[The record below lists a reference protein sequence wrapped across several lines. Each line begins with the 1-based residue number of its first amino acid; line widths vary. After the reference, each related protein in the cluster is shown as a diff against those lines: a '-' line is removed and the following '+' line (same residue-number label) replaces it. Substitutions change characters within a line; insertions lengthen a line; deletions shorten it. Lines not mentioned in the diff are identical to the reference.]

1 MWRLKN
7 NKYKHMKN
15 FILIVVLFTSLVS
28 CNKKEQSSEKNQELS
43 TTMNNQSDSQRTE
56 NIYQF
61 TVTDL
66 SGSEF
71 KFSDLRGKKIMI
83 VNTASKC
90 GNTPQYEDLQIVYEK
105 YKDKDFTIVGFPA
118 NNFGKQEPGT
128 DDEIAEFCK
137 LNYGVTF
144 PMMSK
149 ISVKGEDM
157 NEVYKFLTE
166 KNRNGYSDSEVTWNF
181 QKYLIDENGELA
193 QVIEP
198 KTLPTDP
205 SVIAWIESE

>member
-1 MWRLKN
+1 M
-7 NKYKHMKN
+7 KH
-15 FILIVVLFTSLVS
+15 FTLILIIITSLVS
-28 CNKKEQSSEKNQELS
+28 CSKKERSYEKKQLTSS
-43 TTMNNQSDSQRTE
+43 TMYNQSDDQKAE

-71 KFSDLRGKKIMI
+71 KFSDLKGKKIMI

-90 GNTPQYEDLQIVYEK
+90 GNTPQYEDLQNVYKK
-105 YKDKDFTIVGFPA
+105 YKDENFVIVGFPA

-128 DDEIAEFCK
+128 NVEIAEFCK

-144 PMMSK
+144 PMMAK
-149 ISVKGEDM
+149 ISVKGDDM
-157 NEVYKFLTE
+157 NEVYQFLTQ
-166 KNRNGYSDSEVTWNF
+166 KDRNGYIDSEVTWNF
-181 QKYLIDENGELA
+181 QKYLIDANGQVV

-198 KTLPTDP
+198 KTLPNDD
-205 SVIAWIESE
+205 IILAWIEGE

>member
-1 MWRLKN
+1 
-7 NKYKHMKN
+7 MKN
-15 FILIVVLFTSLVS
+15 LLLILVLFVALAGCKKNRAKENLTEMKTS
-28 CNKKEQSSEKNQELS
+28 EMLS
-43 TTMNNQSDSQRTE
+43 TDDLQAE

-71 KFSDLRGKKIMI
+71 KFSDLKGKKIMI

-90 GNTPQYEDLQIVYEK
+90 GNTPQYEDLQNVYEK
-105 YKDKDFTIVGFPA
+105 YKDNNFVIVGFPA

-128 DDEIAEFCK
+128 DVEIAEFCK

-166 KNRNGYSDSEVTWNF
+166 KNKNGYADSEVKWNF

-193 QVIEP
+193 QIIEP

-205 SVIAWIESE
+205 SVIAWIED

>member
-1 MWRLKN
+1 M
-7 NKYKHMKN
+7 Y
-15 FILIVVLFTSLVS
+15 
-28 CNKKEQSSEKNQELS
+28 
-43 TTMNNQSDSQRTE
+43 NQSDDQKAE

-71 KFSDLRGKKIMI
+71 KFSDLKGKKIMI

-90 GNTPQYEDLQIVYEK
+90 GNTPQYEDLQNVYEN
-105 YKDKDFTIVGFPA
+105 YKDNNFVIVGFPA

-128 DDEIAEFCK
+128 DVEIAEFCK

-157 NEVYKFLTE
+157 NEVYKFLTQ
-166 KNRNGYSDSEVTWNF
+166 KDRNGYIDSEVTWNF
-181 QKYLIDENGELA
+181 QKYLIDANG
-193 QVIEP
+193 QVVHVIEP
-198 KTLPTDP
+198 KTLPNDD
-205 SVIAWIESE
+205 IILAWIEGE

>member
-1 MWRLKN
+1 
-7 NKYKHMKN
+7 MKN
-15 FILIVVLFTSLVS
+15 LLLILALFVALAG
-28 CNKKEQSSEKNQELS
+28 CKKNQAKENLTEMKTSEMLS
-43 TTMNNQSDSQRTE
+43 TEDLQAE

-71 KFSDLRGKKIMI
+71 KFSDLKGKKIMI

-90 GNTPQYEDLQIVYEK
+90 GNTPQYEDLQNVYKK
-105 YKDKDFTIVGFPA
+105 YKDNNFVIVGFPA

-128 DDEIAEFCK
+128 DVEIAEFCK

-166 KNRNGYSDSEVTWNF
+166 KNKNGYADSEVTWNF
-181 QKYLIDENGELA
+181 QKYLIDKNGELA
-193 QVIEP
+193 QIIKP

-205 SVIAWIESE
+205 SVIAWIEGE

>member
-1 MWRLKN
+1 
-7 NKYKHMKN
+7 MKN
-15 FILIVVLFTSLVS
+15 LLLILVLFVALAGCKKNLAKENLTEMKTS
-28 CNKKEQSSEKNQELS
+28 EMLS
-43 TTMNNQSDSQRTE
+43 TEDLQAE

-71 KFSDLRGKKIMI
+71 KFSDLKGKKIMI

-90 GNTPQYEDLQIVYEK
+90 GNTPQYEDLQNVYKK
-105 YKDKDFTIVGFPA
+105 YKDNNFVIVGFPA

-128 DDEIAEFCK
+128 DVEIAEFCK

-166 KNRNGYSDSEVTWNF
+166 KNKNGYADSEVKWNF

-193 QVIEP
+193 QIIKP

-205 SVIAWIESE
+205 SVIAWIEGE